1 VKLDTEE
8 LVQRHMALGMSRGYA
23 EALARLD
30 EVIRLGGEDRT
41 TDQVPR
47 LTGRAAISFRR
58 FAEDSLSFWR

>member
-1 VKLDTEE
+1 
-8 LVQRHMALGMSRGYA
+8 MALGMPQGYA